1 MKTSIKVSIVSIL
14 LAIFTLTN
22 AFGGDS
28 SLQESGGRHHGPP
41 PEAYD
46 ACEGKSAGDMA
57 EFVSPHGDTVTGICV
72 QEGDRLVLR
81 TDRPPRRN
89 SDGRKM
95 NNVDD

>member
-46 ACEGKSAGDMA
+46 ACEGQKWPGIWQNLSAR
-57 EFVSPHGDTVTGICV
+57 SGDTVTG
-72 QEGDRLVLR
+72 GL
-81 TDRPPRRN
+81 
-89 SDGRKM
+89 
-95 NNVDD
+95 

>member
-57 EFVSPHGDTVTGICV
+57 EFVSPHGDTVTGVCEL
-72 QEGDRLVLR
+72 QGDRLVLHPDNPPPE
-81 TDRPPRRN
+81 DRKR
-89 SDGRKM
+89 DKG
-95 NNVDD
+95 NN